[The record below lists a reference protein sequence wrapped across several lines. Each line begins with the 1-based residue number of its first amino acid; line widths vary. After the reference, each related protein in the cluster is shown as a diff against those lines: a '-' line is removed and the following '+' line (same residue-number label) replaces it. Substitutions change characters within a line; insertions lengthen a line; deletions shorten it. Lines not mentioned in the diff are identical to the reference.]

1 MANSSILMCGPR
13 GFDKR
18 AFVNKVC
25 SNECIN
31 TEINGIVQCLTDSQ
45 SGLTLENV
53 HIETKYYTVDV
64 DVFIDEPD
72 IDTIEGYKT
81 WIDELM
87 SDDMRELR
95 DHVQCIIIILPH
107 WFTENEL
114 DTINLVGDHL
124 ADLLDTE
131 HKSSHNTHLLWDG
144 DLYLTRIDHNNLTEE
159 ANNCQ
164 RNIQCVEWR
173 DMLLKTLAA
182 GNATAASSAASVEV
196 HVQQMQSALN
206 AFNAARDELK
216 RSGDKE
222 VSPEIKQ
229 QVESLLDALLN

>member
-1 MANSSILMCGPR
+1 MCGPR

-31 TEINGIVQCLTDSQ
+31 TELNGVVQCLTDSQ

-53 HIETKYYTVDV
+53 HIETKYYSVDV

-87 SDDMRELR
+87 SDEMRELR
-95 DHVQCIIIILPH
+95 DHVQCIIIILPD
-107 WFTENEL
+107 WYTENEL
-114 DTINLVGDHL
+114 DTINIVGDHL
-124 ADLLDTE
+124 ADLLDSE

-159 ANNCQ
+159 AKNCQ

-182 GNATAASSAASVEV
+182 GNATAASSSASVEV

-206 AFNAARDELK
+206 AFNAARDKLK

>member
-1 MANSSILMCGPR
+1 MCGPR

-87 SDDMRELR
+87 SDEMRELR

-124 ADLLDTE
+124 ADLLDSE

-159 ANNCQ
+159 AKNCQ

-206 AFNAARDELK
+206 AFNAARDKLK

>member
-31 TEINGIVQCLTDSQ
+31 TELNGVVQCLTDSQ

-53 HIETKYYTVDV
+53 HIETKYYSVDV

-87 SDDMRELR
+87 SDEMRELR
-95 DHVQCIIIILPH
+95 DHVQCIIIILPD
-107 WFTENEL
+107 WYTENEL
-114 DTINLVGDHL
+114 DTINIVGDHL
-124 ADLLDTE
+124 ADLLDSE

-159 ANNCQ
+159 AKNCQ

-182 GNATAASSAASVEV
+182 GNATAASSSASVEV

-206 AFNAARDELK
+206 AFNAARDKLK

>member
-53 HIETKYYTVDV
+53 HIETKYYSVDV

-87 SDDMRELR
+87 SDEMRELR

-124 ADLLDTE
+124 ADLLDSE

-159 ANNCQ
+159 AKNCQ

-182 GNATAASSAASVEV
+182 GNATTASSSASVEV

-206 AFNAARDELK
+206 AFNAARDKLK

>member
-1 MANSSILMCGPR
+1 MANSSILMCGQR

-31 TEINGIVQCLTDSQ
+31 TEVNGIVQCLTDSQ

-53 HIETKYYTVDV
+53 HIDTKYYSVDV

-87 SDDMRELR
+87 SDEMRELR

-107 WFTENEL
+107 WLTEDEL

-124 ADLLDTE
+124 ADLLDSE

-159 ANNCQ
+159 AKNCQ

-173 DMLLKTLAA
+173 DMLLKTLTA
-182 GNATAASSAASVEV
+182 GNATAASSSASVEV

-206 AFNAARDELK
+206 AFNAARDKLK

>member
-1 MANSSILMCGPR
+1 MCGPR

-87 SDDMRELR
+87 SDEMRELR

-124 ADLLDTE
+124 ADLLDSE

-144 DLYLTRIDHNNLTEE
+144 DLYLTRIDHSNLTEE
-159 ANNCQ
+159 VKNCQ
-164 RNIQCVEWR
+164 RNVQCVEWR

-182 GNATAASSAASVEV
+182 GNATAASSSASVEV

-206 AFNAARDELK
+206 AFNAARDKLK

>member
-1 MANSSILMCGPR
+1 MCGPR

-53 HIETKYYTVDV
+53 HIETKYYSVDV

-87 SDDMRELR
+87 SDEMRELR

-107 WFTENEL
+107 WYTENEL
-114 DTINLVGDHL
+114 DTINIVGDHL
-124 ADLLDTE
+124 ADLLDSE

-159 ANNCQ
+159 AKNCQ

-182 GNATAASSAASVEV
+182 GNATAASSSASVEV

-206 AFNAARDELK
+206 AFNAARDKLK

>member
-31 TEINGIVQCLTDSQ
+31 TEVNGIVQCLTDSQ

-53 HIETKYYTVDV
+53 HIETKYYSVDV

-87 SDDMRELR
+87 SDEMRELR

-107 WFTENEL
+107 WFTEDEL

-124 ADLLDTE
+124 ADLLDSE

-159 ANNCQ
+159 AKNCQ

-182 GNATAASSAASVEV
+182 GNATAASSSASVEV

-206 AFNAARDELK
+206 AFNAARDKLK